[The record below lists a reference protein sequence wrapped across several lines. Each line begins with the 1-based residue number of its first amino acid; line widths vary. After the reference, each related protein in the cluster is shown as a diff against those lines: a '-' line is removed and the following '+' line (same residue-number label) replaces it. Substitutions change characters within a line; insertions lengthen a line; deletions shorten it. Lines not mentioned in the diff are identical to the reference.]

1 MTATKQSIDLREKK
15 MSRALNI
22 NSTEADVTAACQAAG
37 IPISTIERLV
47 SGGTRVVLNN
57 AVDAAKLAKTFKAK
71 LMTGP
76 VTRLQT
82 RLNRGHRGASGV

>member
-1 MTATKQSIDLREKK
+1 

-22 NSTEADVTAACQAAG
+22 NSSEADITTACQTAG

-57 AVDAAKLAKTFKAK
+57 AVDAAAVAKTFKTK
-71 LMTGP
+71 LLSGP

-82 RLNRGHRGASGV
+82 RLNRGHRGASGA

>member
-1 MTATKQSIDLREKK
+1 

-22 NSTEADVTAACQAAG
+22 NATEADITGACATAG
-37 IPISTIERLV
+37 IAISTIERLV

-57 AVDAAKLAKTFKAK
+57 SVDAASVAKTFKTK
-71 LMTGP
+71 LLSGP

-82 RLNRGHRGASGV
+82 RLNRGHRGASGS

>member
-1 MTATKQSIDLREKK
+1 

-22 NSTEADVTAACQAAG
+22 NTSEADVTAACQAAG

-57 AVDAAKLAKTFKAK
+57 SVDAAQIAKTFKTK
-71 LMTGP
+71 LLTGP

-82 RLNRGHRGASGV
+82 RLNRGHRGASGG

>member
-1 MTATKQSIDLREKK
+1 

-22 NSTEADVTAACQAAG
+22 DTTEADVMAACQVAG
-37 IPISTIERLV
+37 IGISTIERLV

-57 AVDAAKLAKTFKAK
+57 AVDAAAVAKTFKAK
-71 LMTGP
+71 LLQGP

-82 RLNRGHRGASGV
+82 RLNRGHRGASGA

>member
-1 MTATKQSIDLREKK
+1 

-22 NSTEADVTAACQAAG
+22 NSSEADITAACQTAG

-57 AVDAAKLAKTFKAK
+57 AVDAAAVAKTFKTK
-71 LMTGP
+71 LLQGP

-82 RLNRGHRGASGV
+82 RLNRGHRGASGA

>member
-1 MTATKQSIDLREKK
+1 

-22 NSTEADVTAACQAAG
+22 NTTEADVTAACQAAG

-57 AVDAAKLAKTFKAK
+57 AIDTASLAKTFKAK
-71 LMTGP
+71 LLKGP

-82 RLNRGHRGASGV
+82 RLNRGHRGASGA

>member
-1 MTATKQSIDLREKK
+1 

-22 NSTEADVTAACQAAG
+22 NTTEAEIVAACKTAG
-37 IPISTIERLV
+37 IAISTIERLV

-57 AVDAAKLAKTFKAK
+57 SVDAAAVAKSFKAK
-71 LMTGP
+71 LMSGP

-82 RLNRGHRGASGV
+82 RLNRGHRGASGA

>member
-1 MTATKQSIDLREKK
+1 

-22 NSTEADVTAACQAAG
+22 NSTEADITAACQAAG
-37 IPISTIERLV
+37 IGISTIERLV

-57 AVDAAKLAKTFKAK
+57 AFDAAVIAKTFKAK
-71 LMTGP
+71 LLQGP

-82 RLNRGHRGASGV
+82 RLNRGHRGASGA

>member
-1 MTATKQSIDLREKK
+1 

-22 NSTEADVTAACQAAG
+22 NATDAEITAACANAG
-37 IPISTIERLV
+37 VAISTIERLV

-57 AVDAAKLAKTFKAK
+57 AVDAASIAKTFKSK
-71 LMTGP
+71 LLTGP

-82 RLNRGHRGASGV
+82 RLNRGHRGASGA